1 MIISEV
7 FYNAG
12 SQWALNLVLASMI
25 LGIALDIKWQDFRDV
40 VRMPKAIVTGLLAQF
55 LALPAITTGLTLL
68 VDLPAGVELGMILVA
83 SCPGGSI
90 SNFVTHLSK
99 GNTALSI
106 SMTAAASAL
115 ATIMLPINFVF
126 YSSLNPVANELM
138 TSINVDSSALFI
150 SLVWVLAIPLVI
162 GLMVR
167 NRWPAPAK
175 LLHQLLKLTSL
186 LALFSFI
193 VVAIYQNQDAF
204 LSNFKLI
211 FVAVLAHN
219 AIALALGFFAG
230 KCSGLGIGDIKA
242 TTIEVGMQN
251 SSLAI
256 VIVFTQFDG
265 QVGMAL
271 ISAFWGTWHIASG
284 LVIALVFSRW
294 NDTSKGKE

>member
-1 MIISEV
+1 
-7 FYNAG
+7 
-12 SQWALNLVLASMI
+12 
-25 LGIALDIKWQDFRDV
+25 
-40 VRMPKAIVTGLLAQF
+40 
-55 LALPAITTGLTLL
+55 
-68 VDLPAGVELGMILVA
+68 
-83 SCPGGSI
+83 
-90 SNFVTHLSK
+90 
-99 GNTALSI
+99 
-106 SMTAAASAL
+106 
-115 ATIMLPINFVF
+115 
-126 YSSLNPVANELM
+126 
-138 TSINVDSSALFI
+138 
-150 SLVWVLAIPLVI
+150 
-162 GLMVR
+162 
-167 NRWPAPAK
+167 
-175 LLHQLLKLTSL
+175 L

-230 KCSGLGIGDIKA
+230 KFSGLGVRDIKA